1 MPVTTQVHCLRGNEA
16 VGWFTL
22 THCVQLIWGA
32 KYVACRTWLCVHQAV
47 CYHLH
52 PAEAW
57 DLATVNRLDLNVLA
71 DYCWPRF
78 LAQADAFVAQVQGR
92 GGRAG
97 AGSCN
102 AWHAVHRWPGWLV
115 AGLRGMHICLA
126 CSCGADFGGCCG
138 RPSVAGMLC

>member
-1 MPVTTQVHCLRGNEA
+1 MCKPSSRCLVETWRPSSRAPWCCPRLQRRWTPVTTQVHCLRGNEA
-16 VGWFTL
+16 VGRFTP
-22 THCVQLIWGA
+22 TQCVQLIWGA

-71 DYCWPRF
+71 DYRWPRF
-78 LAQADAFVAQVQGR
+78 RAQANAFVAQVRGR

-97 AGSCN
+97 AGS
-102 AWHAVHRWPGWLV
+102 
-115 AGLRGMHICLA
+115 
-126 CSCGADFGGCCG
+126 
-138 RPSVAGMLC
+138 